1 MVLHAG
7 VQDSSLS
14 STTVRDGSGVHHRPI
29 LSEDLVFFQEDY
41 RRYRDRGFS
50 TSYESEFNSTRPQ
63 FTYLLSYRRLD
74 EFTPTIR
81 ENEEQRMYDRLVVP
95 RRYFFRLTMR
105 HFPRYMIYNYH
116 PEVPNDEGQEW
127 WIREDGLVGLRKVTF
142 VKESRTLHPFTNFF
156 MPIQA
161 FRRMQSANDG
171 GCLLY
176 RILVHREQQRI
187 RFYDADRLAA
197 LSRAPNTSG
206 KKRKAPNTSGKK
218 RKAPK

>member
-1 MVLHAG
+1 
-7 VQDSSLS
+7 
-14 STTVRDGSGVHHRPI
+14 
-29 LSEDLVFFQEDY
+29 
-41 RRYRDRGFS
+41 
-50 TSYESEFNSTRPQ
+50 
-63 FTYLLSYRRLD
+63 
-74 EFTPTIR
+74 
-81 ENEEQRMYDRLVVP
+81 
-95 RRYFFRLTMR
+95 MR

-142 VKESRTLHPFTNFF
+142 VRESGTLRPFTHFF

-187 RFYDADRLAA
+187 PVLRCGPIGRFE
-197 LSRAPNTSG
+197 SRA
-206 KKRKAPNTSGKK
+206 KHEREKEKRQSENAVYGGDLSYK
-218 RKAPK
+218 